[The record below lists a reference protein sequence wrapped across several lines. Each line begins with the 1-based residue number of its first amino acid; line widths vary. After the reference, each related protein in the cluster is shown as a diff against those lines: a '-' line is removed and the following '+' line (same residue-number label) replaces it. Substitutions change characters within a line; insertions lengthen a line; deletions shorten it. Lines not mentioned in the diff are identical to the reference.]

1 MMELKL
7 NDIIKSYGPI
17 KALNGFSAVIDDGV
31 YGLLGP
37 NGAGKTTL
45 IKIITDS
52 IKSDSGSVYINGKNI
67 KSLGDSYRSMLGY
80 MPQHHGI
87 YPSFTA
93 AQFLSYIG
101 SLKAM
106 DMKRIEDEVPKILKS
121 VNLMDVAHR
130 RIGTFSGGMKQRI
143 MLAQA
148 LMGDPKIL
156 ILDEPTAGLDPKER
170 IRMRNLISGYALN
183 RIVIIATH
191 VVSDIEYIAKK
202 VMLIK
207 KGVLINYD
215 YPYELCKKLE
225 GKVYEIE
232 ASEEELPDIILSF
245 NVCNIQKS
253 IDSLVIRILLH
264 DNQTE
269 SDLYNY
275 SHRQTRATI
284 EDVYLS
290 VFEEERETGV
300 IQ

>member
-1 MMELKL
+1 MELKL
-7 NDIIKSYGPI
+7 NDINKSYGPI
-17 KALNGFSAVIDDGV
+17 KALNGFTAVLDDGV

-52 IKSDSGSVYINGKNI
+52 IKSDSGSVYINGRSINSI
-67 KSLGDSYRSMLGY
+67 GDSYRSMLGY

-106 DMKRIEDEVPKILKS
+106 DKKRIEEEVHKILKS
-121 VNLMDVAHR
+121 VNLLDVAHR

-191 VVSDIEYIAKK
+191 VVSDIEYIAKR

-207 KGVLINYD
+207 KGVLIHYD
-215 YPYELCKKLE
+215 SPDVLCKKLD

-232 ASEEELPDIILSF
+232 ANEEELPDIILSF

-253 IDSLVIRILLH
+253 IDSLIIRILLH
-264 DNQTE
+264 DHQTE
-269 SDLYNY
+269 SELSKYR
-275 SHRQTRATI
+275 HRQTRATI

>member
-1 MMELKL
+1 MELKL
-7 NDIIKSYGPI
+7 DDINKSYGPI
-17 KALNGFSAVIDDGV
+17 KALNGFSVVLDDGV

-52 IKSDSGSVYINGKNI
+52 IKSDSGSVYVNGRSI
-67 KSLGDSYRSMLGY
+67 TSIGDSYRSMLGY
-80 MPQHHGI
+80 MPQSHGI

-93 AQFLSYIG
+93 SQFLSYIG

-106 DMKRIEDEVPKILKS
+106 EKKKIEEEVPKILKS
-121 VNLMDVAHR
+121 VNLQDVAHR

-148 LMGDPKIL
+148 LMGDPQIL

-191 VVSDIEYIAKK
+191 VVSDIEYIARK
-202 VMLIK
+202 VILIK
-207 KGVLINYD
+207 KGVLIHYD
-215 YPYELCKKLE
+215 TSDSLCNQLE

-232 ASEEELPDIILSF
+232 ASKEELPDIISVF

-253 IDSLVIRILLH
+253 IDNLIVRVLLH
-264 DNQTE
+264 EKQSE
-269 SDLYNY
+269 IDLCLYK
-275 SHRQTRATI
+275 HKQVRATL

-290 VFEEERETGV
+290 VFEEERETEV
-300 IQ
+300 IK